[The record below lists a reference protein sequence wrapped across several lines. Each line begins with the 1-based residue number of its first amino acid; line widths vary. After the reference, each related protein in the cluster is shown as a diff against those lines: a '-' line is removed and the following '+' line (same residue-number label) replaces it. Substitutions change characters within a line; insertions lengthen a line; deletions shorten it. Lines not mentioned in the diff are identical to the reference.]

1 MGHSAAVKSPEPSV
15 PPDKR
20 ADEVE
25 ADLAAALP
33 ANQGAGFFPMIR
45 RLAWHLAAVLVLGA
59 AAFVL
64 WRAFRDIR
72 PAEVLAAIE
81 AWGWPVVSGAL
92 ALSALSFAL
101 MGVTE
106 WLALRWLGANLRLRT
121 AFSGAFVASG
131 ISHSLGATVL
141 VAGAVRARIYA
152 RHGVGLRQVAAVT
165 VFQAVTFTGGL
176 LTLAGISL
184 LAAGGRD
191 IGAVSRIAVPVADSL
206 GVLLLAGVAGYV
218 ALCALVRR
226 PLRAL
231 GHSLTLPSAPL
242 ALAQLSI
249 GAVDNAVAAAI
260 FWILLPA
267 GSVEY
272 FAFVAAYAPSVF
284 AGLISHVPGGV
295 GVFEGSLTTLLN
307 GVAPAPMA
315 AAFLGYRLFF
325 FVLPL
330 LVASLTLGL
339 GALQQGPEQRA

>member
-1 MGHSAAVKSPEPSV
+1 MKAPGPSA
-15 PPDKR
+15 PPDRR

-25 ADLAAALP
+25 ADQAAALP
-33 ANQGAGFFPMIR
+33 ATQGAGFFPMIR
-45 RLAWHLAAVLVLGA
+45 RLVWHLAAVLVLGA

-121 AFSGAFVASG
+121 ALAGAFVASG

-141 VAGAVRARIYA
+141 VAGAVRARIYS
-152 RHGVGLRQVAAVT
+152 RHGVGLRQVAALT
-165 VFQAVTFTGGL
+165 VFQAVAFTGGL

-184 LAAGGRD
+184 LAAGGGE
-191 IGAVSRIAVPVADSL
+191 IGAVSQIATPVADSL
-206 GVLLLAGVAGYV
+206 GAVLLAGVAGYV
-218 ALCALVRR
+218 ALCALIRR
-226 PLRAL
+226 PLRAF
-231 GHSLTLPSAPL
+231 GHSLNLPTAPL
-242 ALAQLSI
+242 AAAQLCI
-249 GAVDNAVAAAI
+249 GAIDNAAAAAI

-267 GSVEY
+267 GSVDY
-272 FAFVAAYAPSVF
+272 FAFVAAYAPSVV

-295 GVFEGSLTTLLN
+295 GVFEGSLTTLLS
-307 GVAPAPMA
+307 GVAPAQMA

-330 LVASLTLGL
+330 LVASLALGF
-339 GALQQGPEQRA
+339 GALWQKPSARP